1 MEYLPKG
8 AQFIR
13 AKFLWEIGLHIAG
26 DPAIPYT
33 GNRDLC
39 VAVGSGSGS
48 SYRPWLRMSV
58 GSPVLAHA
66 VARGELEAAMVNPS
80 ALLTQAVRG
89 NGLFDRPL
97 PLVIVAN
104 YPSWDRF
111 AIAVHPRTGI
121 RSLADV
127 AAKRLPLRLSTR
139 EDPTHSTRDLI
150 QQLFALYGFS
160 LEQLQRW
167 GGSLQ
172 TNGGPGDPRRLAALR
187 DGAVD
192 AVMDEGLA
200 LWFAHALAAGY
211 RPLALEPET
220 FARLGELGWRR
231 VVMPAGTYRGLEAD
245 TACIDYSG
253 WPLYSRADLP
263 DEVAYRIVG
272 AIQARERE
280 IVWEDFNARA
290 PYAGIGA
297 LGIETEATPRD
308 VPLHPGSV
316 RWFREHGFAV

>member
-1 MEYLPKG
+1 MTYLPKG

-26 DPAIPYT
+26 DPKTPYT
-33 GNRDLC
+33 GNRDIC
-39 VAVGSGSGS
+39 ISVGSGSGDA
-48 SYRPWLRMSV
+48 YRPWLRMSV

-66 VARGELEAAMVNPS
+66 VARGELEAAIVNPS

-111 AIAVHPRTGI
+111 AITVHPRSGI
-121 RSLADV
+121 TSLADV
-127 AAKRLPLRLSTR
+127 AAKRMPLRLSTR

-150 QQLFALYGFS
+150 DQIFAGYGFS
-160 LEQLQRW
+160 LAEMQKW

-172 TNGGPGDPRRLAALR
+172 VNGGPGDARRLEALEA
-187 DGAVD
+187 GTVD

-200 LWFAHALAAGY
+200 LWLEHALAAGY
-211 RPLALEPET
+211 RPLTLEPQT

-231 VVMPAGTYRGLEAD
+231 VVMPKDTYRGLDAD
-245 TACIDYSG
+245 YACIDYSG
-253 WPLYSRADLP
+253 WPLYARADLP
-263 DEVAYRIVG
+263 DEVAYKIVD
-272 AIQARERE
+272 AIHAREHE
-280 IVWEDFNARA
+280 IVWEDFNQRA
-290 PYAGIGA
+290 PYAGIGS
-297 LGIETEATPRD
+297 LGLETESTPRD
-308 VPLHPGSV
+308 VPLHPGSL
-316 RWFREHGFAV
+316 RWFRGHGFKL

>member
-1 MEYLPKG
+1 MDYLPKG

-26 DPAIPYT
+26 DPATPYT

-39 VAVGSGSGS
+39 IAVGSGSGA

-58 GSPVLAHA
+58 GSPALAHA

-89 NGLFDRPL
+89 KGLFREPL

-111 AIAVHPRTGI
+111 AIVVHPRAGI
-121 RSLADV
+121 ASLADV
-127 AAKRLPLRLSTR
+127 AAKRLPLALSTR
-139 EDPTHSTRDLI
+139 EDPTHSTRVLI
-150 QQLFALYGFS
+150 DQIFALYGFS
-160 LEQLQRW
+160 LAELERW
-167 GGSLQ
+167 GGRLQ
-172 TNGGPGDPRRLAALR
+172 TNGGPGDRRRLDALAA
-187 DGAVD
+187 GAVD

-200 LWFAHALAAGY
+200 LWLEHALAAGY
-211 RPLALEPET
+211 RPLALEPQA
-220 FARLGELGWRR
+220 FAALGELGWRR
-231 VVMPAGTYRGLEAD
+231 VVMRAGTYRGLAAD
-245 TACIDYSG
+245 YACIDYSG
-253 WPLYSRADLP
+253 WPLYARADLA
-263 DEVAYRIVG
+263 EETAYRIVA

-297 LGIETEATPRD
+297 LGLETEATPRD
-308 VPLHPGSV
+308 VPLHPGSA
-316 RWFREHGFAV
+316 RWFRSHGFKL

>member
-1 MEYLPKG
+1 M
-8 AQFIR
+8 
-13 AKFLWEIGLHIAG
+13 LWEIGLHIAG
-26 DPAIPYT
+26 DPATPYT

-39 VAVGSGSGS
+39 ISVGSGSGA
-48 SYRPWLRMSV
+48 SYQPWLRMSV

-89 NGLFDRPL
+89 KGLFDRPL

-111 AIAVHPRTGI
+111 AVAVHPRTGL

-127 AAKRLPLRLSTR
+127 AQKRFPLRLSTR

-150 QQLFALYGFS
+150 AQLFAVYGFS
-160 LEQLQRW
+160 LDDLQRW

-172 TNGGPGDPRRLAALR
+172 LNGGPGDRRRLDALAA
-187 DGAVD
+187 GSVD

-200 LWFAHALAAGY
+200 LWLEPALAAGY
-211 RPLALEPET
+211 RPLALEPGT
-220 FARLGELGWRR
+220 FAQLAELGWRR
-231 VVMPAGTYRGLEAD
+231 VVMPAGTYRGLDAD
-245 TACIDYSG
+245 YACIDYSG
-253 WPLYSRADLP
+253 WPLYARADLP
-263 DEVAYRIVG
+263 DEVAYQIVD
-272 AIQARERE
+272 AIHARERE
-280 IVWEDFNARA
+280 IVWEDFNERA
-290 PYAGIGA
+290 PYAGIGP

-316 RWFREHGFAV
+316 RWFRAHGFKL

>member
-1 MEYLPKG
+1 MDYLPKG

-26 DPAIPYT
+26 DPATPYT

-39 VAVGSGSGS
+39 ISVGSGSGEA
-48 SYRPWLRMSV
+48 YRPWLRMSV

-89 NGLFDRPL
+89 KGLFREPL

-111 AIAVHPRTGI
+111 AIAVHPKSGI

-127 AAKRLPLRLSTR
+127 AAKRLPIVLSTR
-139 EDPTHSTRDLI
+139 EDPTHSTRVLI
-150 QQLFALYGFS
+150 DQIFAAYGFS
-160 LEQLQRW
+160 LEELQKW
-167 GGSLQ
+167 GGRLQ
-172 TNGGPGDPRRLAALR
+172 ANGGPGDRRRLSALR
-187 DGAVD
+187 DGSAD
-192 AVMDEGLA
+192 MVMDEGLA
-200 LWFAHALAAGY
+200 LWFEHALGSGY
-211 RPLALEPET
+211 RPLELEPET

-231 VVMPAGTYRGLEAD
+231 VAMPAGTYRGLRAGS
-245 TACIDYSG
+245 ACVDYSG
-253 WPLYSRADLP
+253 WPLYARADLP
-263 DEVAYRIVG
+263 EETAYKIVE
-272 AIQARERE
+272 AIHARERE

-290 PYAGIGA
+290 PYAGIA
-297 LGIETEATPRD
+297 PLGVQTEATPRD

-316 RWFREHGFAV
+316 RWFREHGFQP

>member
-1 MEYLPKG
+1 MAYLPKG

-26 DPAIPYT
+26 DPATPYT

-39 VAVGSGSGS
+39 ITVGSGSGPA
-48 SYRPWLRMSV
+48 YRPWLRMSV

-66 VARGELEAAMVNPS
+66 VARGELEVAMVNPS

-89 NGLFDRPL
+89 KGLFDRPL

-111 AIAVHPRTGI
+111 AIAVHPRSRIG
-121 RSLADV
+121 SLADV
-127 AAKRLPLRLSTR
+127 AAKQLPLRLSTR

-150 QQLFALYGFS
+150 DQLFAVYGFS
-160 LEQLQRW
+160 LQDLLRW

-172 TNGGPGDPRRLAALR
+172 TNGGPGDPRRLKALR

-200 LWFAHALAAGY
+200 LWFEHALAAGY
-211 RPLALEPET
+211 RALPLEAEV
-220 FARLGELGWRR
+220 FARLG
-231 VVMPAGTYRGLEAD
+231 
-245 TACIDYSG
+245 
-253 WPLYSRADLP
+253 
-263 DEVAYRIVG
+263 AYRIVG
-272 AIQARERE
+272 AIKARERE

-297 LGIETEATPRD
+297 LGMPTEATPRD
-308 VPLHPGSV
+308 VPLHPGSA
-316 RWFREHGFAV
+316 RWFREHGFQV